1 MSQIIVA
8 VATHKPYKMPDEP
21 IYLPLHVGAE
31 LHPDALPDMQGGNT
45 RDNSSALNASYSELI
60 GLYWLWKNCDA
71 QYKSLVHY
79 RRLLGSADKAEQ
91 HQKDP
96 YEKLVDGPELLSFL
110 SDKDVV
116 LAKQRNY
123 YIETVY
129 GHYSHTLD
137 GSQLDK
143 MRGILSE
150 CCPKYL
156 PAWDNLMKST
166 CVHVFNMFVM
176 PASMFDA
183 YCAWLF
189 PLLDELGQRIDTS
202 EMDSFACTLAWPRE
216 RAYAR
221 PLACHQWHLVC
232 RASGGKPRT
241 GGLGKEGLLLLSG
254 KVPWQEV

>member
-8 VATHKPYKMPDEP
+8 VATHKPYKMPDDP

-31 LHPDALPDMQGGNT
+31 LHPDVLPDMQGNNT
-45 RDNSSALNASYSELI
+45 GDNISALNASYSELT

-71 QYKSLVHY
+71 QYKNLVHY
-79 RRLLGSADKAEQ
+79 RKLLGSADKAEQ
-91 HQKDP
+91 HQKGP
-96 YEKLVDGPELLSFL
+96 YEKLVDGPE
-110 SDKDVV
+110 
-116 LAKQRNY
+116 
-123 YIETVY
+123 
-129 GHYSHTLD
+129 
-137 GSQLDK
+137 
-143 MRGILSE
+143 
-150 CCPKYL
+150 YL
-156 PAWDNLMKST
+156 PVWDNLMKST

-176 PASMFDA
+176 PASMFDT